1 MKSHQRIQLA
11 AAIGLLLSS
20 VLAARP
26 VSALDAD
33 AAQTLARQS
42 GCFKCHSIDKHKD
55 GPAYRD
61 VAAKFKGNA
70 EAQAKLVHHITSGER
85 VKFPDGHEED
95 HKIVKSKDPLE
106 IKNLVDWILSLEG
119 GTKPE

>member
-1 MKSHQRIQLA
+1 MKAQRRIQLIT
-11 AAIGLLLSS
+11 AIGILCTAA
-20 VLAARP
+20 LAVPP
-26 VSALDAD
+26 VRALDAD

-42 GCFKCHSIDKHKD
+42 GCFKCHSVDKHKD

-61 VAAKFKGNA
+61 VAAKYKGNA
-70 EAQAKLVHHITSGER
+70 EAEAKLIHHITSGER

-95 HKIVKSKDPLE
+95 HKIVKSKDPAE

>member
-1 MKSHQRIQLA
+1 MQSYQRIQLA
-11 AAIGLLLSS
+11 AAIGILLAA
-20 VLAARP
+20 VLAPWPA
-26 VSALDAD
+26 SALDAD

-42 GCFKCHSIDKHKD
+42 GCFKCHSVDKQKD

-61 VAAKFKGNA
+61 VAAKYKGNA
-70 EAQAKLVHHITSGER
+70 EAQAKLIHHITSGER

-95 HKIVKSKDPLE
+95 HKIVKSKDPAE

-119 GTKPE
+119 GTKP

>member
-1 MKSHQRIQLA
+1 MTTRHCVQRAIPFGFLCLA
-11 AAIGLLLSS
+11 IL
-20 VLAARP
+20 VARP

-42 GCFKCHSIDKHKD
+42 GCFKCHAVDKLKV

-61 VAAKFKGNA
+61 VAAKYKGNPEA
-70 EAQAKLVHHITSGER
+70 EAKLIHHITSGER

-95 HKIVKSKDPLE
+95 HQIVKSKDAAE
-106 IKNLVDWILSLEG
+106 IKNLVDLILSL
-119 GTKPE
+119 